1 MAGKGNEVVK
11 MSRRRRKKRSAAGVF
26 LKTLVIVLVI
36 AGILFYAKGFV
47 KQKVEDKVAETVVDQ
62 IATSDVSLP
71 DGGSAGKIYSS
82 MSTEDQEKVKKIVD
96 NHMNT
101 EAASKVQQ
109 FVTSGDK
116 EGLKQYAQESLT
128 QEEQD
133 ELQELYNKYKDGAQ

>member
-82 MSTEDQEKVKKIVD
+82 MSTEDP
-96 NHMNT
+96 
-101 EAASKVQQ
+101 
-109 FVTSGDK
+109 
-116 EGLKQYAQESLT
+116 EGAHV
-128 QEEQD
+128 
-133 ELQELYNKYKDGAQ
+133 

>member
-1 MAGKGNEVVK
+1 MAK
-11 MSRRRRKKRSAAGVF
+11 RRRRRRHNFAGIF
-26 LKTLVIVLVI
+26 IQILIVLLI
-36 AGILFYAKGFV
+36 IGGLIYYGRGFV
-47 KQKVEDKVAETVVDQ
+47 KQKVEDKVAETVVNQ

-71 DGGSAGKIYSS
+71 DGGSTGKIYSS

-109 FVTSGDK
+109 YVTSGDK